1 MSESFRFE
9 IPQHFTAG
17 TVGPRGQRTFYL
29 QFGNVGEIVSLKCEK
44 QQVQALAEF
53 LDQLLDDAGPVA
65 PDEVPLALELIDPV
79 EPAWT
84 VSSIGV
90 AYREEDGHFLLVVEE
105 LPRRRGRRRGR
116 RTRSRTAEHLARA
129 GESVHRTGPRPG
141 HRRTAAVQL
150 LRAGSRRRRHLVP
163 VSQLIHLHRRPTLL
177 GPSA

>member
-9 IPQHFTAG
+9 IPEHFTAG
-17 TVGPRGQRTFYL
+17 TVGPRGQRTFFL

-53 LDQLLDDAGPVA
+53 LDQLLDDAGPVT
-65 PDEVPLALELIDPV
+65 PDEVPLALDLIDPV

-105 LPRRRGRRRGR
+105 LLDDDDDDDVEPAAAQLSISPGQVKAFIERARDLVIAGRPPCNFCGR
-116 RTRSRTAEHLARA
+116 SLDGDGTWCPCHN
-129 GESVHRTGPRPG
+129 
-141 HRRTAAVQL
+141 
-150 LRAGSRRRRHLVP
+150 
-163 VSQLIHLHRRPTLL
+163 
-177 GPSA
+177 

>member
-9 IPQHFTAG
+9 IPEHFTAG

-53 LDQLLDDAGPVA
+53 LDQLLETPDPSPPTRSPWPSTSSTRFDA
-65 PDEVPLALELIDPV
+65 
-79 EPAWT
+79 AWT

-105 LPRRRGRRRGR
+105 LLDDEDRRRH
-116 RTRSRTAEHLARA
+116 RTRGGTAEHLARA
-129 GESVHRTGPRPG
+129 GESVHRTGPRPR
-141 HRRTAAVQL
+141 HRRTATVQL
-150 LRAGSRRRRHLVP
+150 LRTSPRRRRHLVP
-163 VSQLIHLHRRPTLL
+163 VSQLIHPHHRPTLL